1 LLTHTRGNL
10 IFHVM
15 GEGGHPGAG
24 HHSAT
29 SVTICECYLNMD
41 LISAC

>member
-1 LLTHTRGNL
+1 
-10 IFHVM
+10 M

-41 LISAC
+41 LISACKSTKQDPIN